1 MSCNFTRA
9 HDVERQEYSNE
20 VLPLA
25 TRVVVGL
32 ADMEGRPRAT
42 PFDEKVRHVLGASCM
57 TWHFPEQVRS
67 LGSGGLA
74 WRHVAAH

>member
-20 VLPLA
+20 VLA

-57 TWHFPEQVRS
+57 T
-67 LGSGGLA
+67 
-74 WRHVAAH
+74 

>member
-32 ADMEGRPRAT
+32 ADNERGGPRAT

-57 TWHFPEQVRS
+57 T
-67 LGSGGLA
+67 
-74 WRHVAAH
+74 

>member
-57 TWHFPEQVRS
+57 T
-67 LGSGGLA
+67 
-74 WRHVAAH
+74 